1 MVAVEIHDLNKF
13 RRNDIFYII
22 CNCKIRVKKSS
33 TEKSGLK
40 NMPDKGQSMHSYLFN
55 EAFLFLSEAFAL
67 LNRAFGLLKET
78 FASSKI
84 PFGVSKEAFGVS
96 KIPFSLSKEAFG
108 LSKIPF
114 GVLKEAF
121 GVSKISFGV
130 LKETFGVSKIPKCFL
145 KISLKSSPD
154 NEIVV
159 FNPVGWTVF
168 KDVTVAEIPD

>member
-1 MVAVEIHDLNKF
+1 
-13 RRNDIFYII
+13 
-22 CNCKIRVKKSS
+22 
-33 TEKSGLK
+33 
-40 NMPDKGQSMHSYLFN
+40 MPDKGQSMHSYLFN

-84 PFGVSKEAFGVS
+84 PFGVSKQAFGVS

-114 GVLKEAF
+114 GVLKETF
-121 GVSKISFGV
+121 GVSKI
-130 LKETFGVSKIPKCFL
+130 LFGVSKIPKRFF

-159 FNPVGWTVF
+159 FNPVGGTVF
-168 KDVTVAEIPD
+168 KNGTMTEIPDGAGR